1 MGKGEGKEKG
11 GQAEAGK
18 GGAEGV
24 AAGAEG
30 QGEGQ
35 GQRAAEGPG
44 VDPFS
49 VGDVRADVEVRRR
62 EGRSQRGSV
71 IADILEMSE
80 DEGERAGRKAVEGG
94 QGQPSAPNVPAAAMR
109 SILPEVRRQE
119 EGKGGRGQLE
129 AGAAGSGDGSVSTGG
144 RGRTGKKRKGRAGTT
159 GAVHAKGHLAG
170 KGGKGSG
177 WGRQWPQPQHS
188 FRQPPPRSP
197 LGVSAAVRAEEER
210 EARRQQAARYEA
222 LAHVEHQRRRR

>member
-1 MGKGEGKEKG
+1 M
-11 GQAEAGK
+11 
-18 GGAEGV
+18 
-24 AAGAEG
+24 
-30 QGEGQ
+30 
-35 GQRAAEGPG
+35 
-44 VDPFS
+44 DPFS

-62 EGRSQRGSV
+62 EGRSQRESV
-71 IADILEMSE
+71 IADILEVSE
-80 DEGERAGRKAVEGG
+80 DEGEGAGRMAVEGG
-94 QGQPSAPNVPAAAMR
+94 PEQPSAPNVPAAAMK

-119 EGKGGRGQLE
+119 EGKGGRRQLE
-129 AGAAGSGDGSVSTGG
+129 AGAAGSGYGSVSTGG
-144 RGRTGKKRKGRAGTT
+144 RGRTGKKSKGQAGTT

-197 LGVSAAVRAEEER
+197 PGVSAAVRAEEER

-222 LAHVEHQRRRR
+222 LAHVEHQRCRRQSPGQGPDTIYQLEMEPGGTGIRGGRRSRAAQRCRAVVRNR